1 MMDDDLKL
9 PRPPSRPLLPPVSTY
24 LSAVFALGRASIAP
38 GFPALAFFYFYR
50 LGMGLYLALSVDRVV
65 SIDDIGAR
73 GALMAPTVLQIPAY
87 IPVLV
92 LIYMPFLLLQDGIL
106 RGTPSAIGR
115 SMRAVLE
122 RVLPLIASGLAQIAI
137 VFGPPILLLAGAA
150 LLARS
155 VPTRPEELTRAIV
168 LVSLVPCIV
177 YIFVML
183 FFLWFAL
190 PALVLDKRG
199 PLRSIRLSFGLVATH
214 FGGLLGRILVTFF
227 LVVVAAVVLAFPA
240 EILQVAAATA
250 EVEHPVLKI
259 AVVVWTAAVA
269 ALLFPFMMASVVILY
284 RALVPAAGESAVRE
298 GATGP
303 IVEAHRVSS
312 PFQFE

>member
-1 MMDDDLKL
+1 MMDDDLTI
-9 PRPPSRPLLPPVSTY
+9 PRPPRRPSLPPVSTY

-50 LGMGLYLALSVDRVV
+50 LGMGLYLALSMDRVV
-65 SIDDIGAR
+65 SLDDMGAS
-73 GALMAPTVLQIPAY
+73 GALMAPKMLQIPAY
-87 IPVLV
+87 IPVFV

-122 RVLPLIASGLAQIAI
+122 RVLPLIASGLAQVVI
-137 VFGPPILLLAGAA
+137 VLGPPILLVAGAV

-168 LVSLVPCIV
+168 MVALVPCVI

-190 PALVLDKRG
+190 PALVLDRRG
-199 PLRSIRLSFGLVATH
+199 PLRSIRLSIGLVATH
-214 FGGLLGRILVTFF
+214 FGGLLGRILVTF
-227 LVVVAAVVLAFPA
+227 LLLILAAVVLAFPA
-240 EILQVAAATA
+240 EILQVAAAAA
-250 EVEHPVLKI
+250 EAEHPVLKI

-269 ALLFPFMMASVVILY
+269 ALLFPFMMASVVVLY
-284 RALVPAAGESAVRE
+284 RALVPAARESVVRE
-298 GATGP
+298 GVAEATVDP
-303 IVEAHRVSS
+303 HRVSS

>member
-1 MMDDDLKL
+1 MPDDDLKM
-9 PRPPSRPLLPPVSTY
+9 PRPTRRPVLPPVSTY
-24 LSAVFALGRASIAP
+24 LRAVYALGRASIAP

-65 SIDDIGAR
+65 SIDDLSQQG
-73 GALMAPTVLQIPAY
+73 VLTAQMVQIPAY
-87 IPVLV
+87 IPVFV

-106 RGTPSAIGR
+106 RGTPFSLGR

-122 RVLPLIASGLAQIAI
+122 RVLPLIASGIAQVVI
-137 VFGPPILLLAGAA
+137 VFGPPLLLLAGAV

-168 LVSLVPCIV
+168 MVSLVPCVI

-190 PALVLDKRG
+190 PALVLDRRG
-199 PLRSIRLSFGLVATH
+199 PLRSIRLSLGLVATH
-214 FGGLLGRILVTFF
+214 FGGLLGRILVTF
-227 LVVVAAVVLAFPA
+227 LLLILAAVVLAFPA
-240 EILQVAAATA
+240 EILQVAAEAA
-250 EVEHPVLKI
+250 EAEHPVLKI
-259 AVVVWTAAVA
+259 AVVVWAAAVA
-269 ALLFPFMMASVVILY
+269 ALLFPFMMASVVVLY
-284 RALVPAAGESAVRE
+284 RALVPAARESVVRE
-298 GATGP
+298 GVAEA
-303 IVEAHRVSS
+303 IVDPHRVSS

>member
-1 MMDDDLKL
+1 MMDDDLKM

-24 LSAVFALGRASIAP
+24 LRAVFALGRASIAP

-65 SIDDIGAR
+65 SIDDMSAS

-87 IPVLV
+87 IPVFV

-106 RGTPSAIGR
+106 RGAPSSLGR

-122 RVLPLIASGLAQIAI
+122 RVLPLIASGIAQILI
-137 VFGPPILLLAGAA
+137 VFGPPLLLLAGAA

-168 LVSLVPCIV
+168 LVSLVPCVIYV
-177 YIFVML
+177 FVML

-190 PALVLDKRG
+190 PALVLDRRG
-199 PLRSIRLSFGLVATH
+199 PLRSIRLSLGLVATH

-227 LVVVAAVVLAFPA
+227 LVILAAVVLAFPA
-240 EILQVAAATA
+240 EMLQVVAAAA
-250 EVEHPVLKI
+250 EAEHPVLKI

-269 ALLFPFMMASVVILY
+269 ALLFPFMMASVVVLY
-284 RALVPAAGESAVRE
+284 RALVPAAGESVVRE
-298 GATGP
+298 GVAEA
-303 IVEAHRVSS
+303 IVEPQRVSS

>member
-9 PRPPSRPLLPPVSTY
+9 PRAPGRPPLPPVSTY
-24 LSAVFALGRASIAP
+24 LRAVFALGRASIAP

-65 SIDDIGAR
+65 SIDDLSQR
-73 GALMAPTVLQIPAY
+73 GVLMAPMLQIPAY
-87 IPVLV
+87 IPVFV

-106 RGTPSAIGR
+106 RGAAFSLGR
-115 SMRAVLE
+115 SMRTVLE
-122 RVLPLIASGLAQIAI
+122 RLLPLIASGIAQVVI

-168 LVSLVPCIV
+168 LVSLVPCVV
-177 YIFVML
+177 YIFAML

-190 PALVLDKRG
+190 PALVLDRRG
-199 PLRSIRLSFGLVATH
+199 PLQSIRLSFGLVATH
-214 FGGLLGRILVTFF
+214 FGGLVGRILVTFI
-227 LVVVAAVVLAFPA
+227 LVILAAVVLAFPA
-240 EILQVAAATA
+240 EILQVAAATI

-259 AVVVWTAAVA
+259 ATVVWTAAVA

-284 RALVPAAGESAVRE
+284 RALVPAAGESIGRE
-298 GATGP
+298 GAAEA
-303 IVEAHRVSS
+303 IVEPHRVSS